1 MLEPDLFTEG
11 NLGLHYIETVSVNNW
26 EVNRTVEPNYPR
38 GDKDHHRKITRDIL
52 GHHYMVAAVLSRIKT
67 KTTLR

>member
-26 EVNRTVEPNYPR
+26 EVNRTMEPNYP
-38 GDKDHHRKITRDIL
+38 GVIKTTIENITRDIL
-52 GHHYMVAAVLSRIKT
+52 GLHYMVAAVL
-67 KTTLR
+67 